1 MASADII
8 TRLLLN
14 TSDFDQKLGKSKQEV
29 DSWTKQM
36 ASMGSVAG
44 GALKGIAGAAGLAFG
59 AMEAFDR
66 IIKANEANNDKWEN
80 TMRAVNNSVNEFFSA
95 ITSGDFTSFQNGL
108 DGIIQKARDTAEALR
123 QVEDAQTVFGLFS
136 SRNRAEFNEGMVTL
150 RDKNATPEARNSA
163 IEAMQAAIDR
173 QTEESKAV
181 ENKAKEAV
189 RQLVTQRGPLDA
201 SMVSEDAIL
210 NALHVVLEADGQQ
223 QSEELER
230 RYKEYRK
237 LLDERIKHYQY
248 DLGYR
253 PEVYLNSYD
262 ITGLK
267 DEYFDAI
274 LNDLLWNKT
283 NGEGLNEVTSLL
295 SQASQMRSEVASMQR
310 TFNRA
315 KQSSSISDFS
325 GLGRGLSTDEKPAE
339 GSIAYLQEELKKA
352 QDTVINTTD
361 ETARIAAQK
370 TVNELK
376 EQIKGLT
383 MWAETQAALQ
393 QGNLGTYI
401 FGDDFGVS
409 DSDLPGIPTYKDGI
423 NLKNSKIEVPEIP
436 DQSESIQNTT
446 DALGLLGNAV
456 SNITGLVDSGAASWL
471 SYGANLMQTI
481 AQAIPAIASLTAAK
495 NAEANANTA
504 SMASGAGSAVAS
516 IPIVG
521 PVMAIAAIASVVAAL
536 ANIPKFAE
544 GGIVGGS
551 SYYGDKI
558 LARLNSGEMVL
569 NQRQQARLL
578 DSIERPQQNI
588 HITGKLTAEG
598 RDLSIVLSDYNI
610 YRRQ

>member
-1 MASADII
+1 MAAADIL

-14 TSDFDQKLGKSKQEV
+14 TTDFDQKLGKSKKEV
-29 DSWTKQM
+29 DSWSKQM
-36 ASMGSVAG
+36 VGMGSVAG
-44 GALKGIAGAAGLAFG
+44 GAMKGIAGAAGLAFG
-59 AMEAFDR
+59 AMETFDR
-66 IIKANEANNDKWEN
+66 IIKANETNNDKWEN

-95 ITSGDFTSFQNGL
+95 LTSGDFTTFQNGL
-108 DGIIQKARDTAEALR
+108 EGIIQKARDTAEALR

-136 SRNRAEFNEGMVTL
+136 SRNQAEFDEGMVTL

-163 IEAMQAAIDR
+163 METMQAVIDR
-173 QTEESKAV
+173 QTEESKTV
-181 ENKAKEAV
+181 EKKAIEAV

-201 SMVSEDAIL
+201 SMVSENAIL
-210 NALHVVLEADGQQ
+210 NALHVVLEAGGQQ
-223 QSEELER
+223 KSEELER

-283 NGEGLNEVTSLL
+283 NGEGLNEVTSLFSL
-295 SQASQMRSEVASMQR
+295 ASQMRSKVASMQR

-315 KQSSSISDFS
+315 KQSSAI
-325 GLGRGLSTDEKPAE
+325 TDTVNTKEPAE

-352 QDTVINTTD
+352 QDAVINATD
-361 ETARIAAQK
+361 ETARITAQK

-376 EQIKGLT
+376 EQIQGLT
-383 MWAETQAALQ
+383 VWAETQAALQ
-393 QGNLGTYI
+393 QGNLGTYV
-401 FGDDFGVS
+401 FGDNYGIDEEAINKVPEFK
-409 DSDLPGIPTYKDGI
+409 DEIDLKD
-423 NLKNSKIEVPEIP
+423 SKIEVPELP
-436 DQSESIQNTT
+436 DQSDNIQETT
-446 DALGLLGNAV
+446 DALGVLAGAI
-456 SNITGLVDSGAASWL
+456 SNITGLVDSGAAAWA
-471 SYGANLMQTI
+471 SYFGNIIQTVG
-481 AQAIPAIASLTAAK
+481 QAIPLIDALTNSQNQAAA
-495 NAEANANTA
+495 AEGKKAA
-504 SMASGAGSAVAS
+504 MGAGSSVS
-516 IPIVG
+516 NIPVVG
-521 PVMAIAAIASVVAAL
+521 PILAVAAIASVVAAL
-536 ANIPKFAE
+536 ASIPKFAE